1 MTESRLNDNGEERL
15 FCMTVLNPNM
25 LVSINIVLIAE
36 ELVKPNERLM
46 SENYTNHEKHVLE
59 LNSEEVTESRLSVI
73 WSKTCA

>member
-1 MTESRLNDNGEERL
+1 
-15 FCMTVLNPNM
+15 MTVLNLNM

-59 LNSEEVTESRLSVI
+59 LNSEECNLEQNLCTLYNVHLSLPSDGSCEGLTGVQ
-73 WSKTCA
+73 